1 MAQLT
6 PELDEDRAQRSAVLH
21 LDGVWRGR
29 RSRARG
35 DLLLVGRA
43 RELSERRDARIASGS
58 TSVAERAIVFW
69 APPRMP

>member
-35 DLLLVGRA
+35 DLLLVGREGVEREA
-43 RELSERRDARIASGS
+43 RRPHR
-58 TSVAERAIVFW
+58 FW
-69 APPRMP
+69 KH